1 MYRHRDRD
9 DHDLAL
15 PVGKVVC
22 VGRNYLEHVHELR
35 NPVPEKPVLFMK
47 PATALVSLDA
57 LLHLPADQGRCHHEV
72 ELAVLI
78 GRRLQ
83 QADAQTART
92 AVAGYALALD
102 LTLRDLQDQLKSK
115 GLPWERAKAF
125 DGACPISGFIPPEQ
139 LADPQN
145 TPLTLTVNGVLRQR
159 GNTGQMMVGIFDLLA
174 HISENFTLLPG
185 DVVLTGT
192 PAGVGEL
199 KAGDRLEMTLADYR
213 FQARIAGTDP

>member
-1 MYRHRDRD
+1 MYRHRDLD
-9 DHDLAL
+9 NQDIAL

-22 VGRNYLEHVHELR
+22 VGRNYLDHIQELR
-35 NPVPEKPVLFMK
+35 NAVPETPVLFMK
-47 PATALVSLDA
+47 PATALVSLDVP
-57 LLHLPADQGRCHHEV
+57 LWLPTDRGCCHHEL

-78 GRRLQ
+78 GQRLQ
-83 QADAQTART
+83 QSDIQAACSP
-92 AVAGYALALD
+92 VAGYALALD
-102 LTLRDLQDQLKSK
+102 LTLRDLQDELKSK

-145 TPLTLTVNGVLRQR
+145 VELTLKVNDSIRQQ
-159 GNTGQMMVGIFDLLA
+159 GNTCQMMVGVFDLLA
-174 HISENFTLLPG
+174 HISESFTLLPG

-199 KAGDRLEMTLADYR
+199 HVGDRLELSMEDFR
-213 FQARIAGTDP
+213 FQARIAETDA